1 MLLLQDLLQVFVR
14 SGWFTDF
21 SNEVGTGSRS
31 TTILTAFTSRSGG
44 LIVIKVSSLVRKLL
58 DFKKMKKVKEICV
71 PDIVNCMKRL
81 NSPEQIPL

>member
-1 MLLLQDLLQVFVR
+1 ASVR
-14 SGWFTDF
+14 EKCPGLPHF

-58 DFKKMKKVKEICV
+58 DFKKMKKVMNAIFWNK
-71 PDIVNCMKRL
+71 IVFHINASL
-81 NSPEQIPL
+81 LS